1 MYGTLVDLFW
11 LMFRILLRGINM
23 GNLKIGSMVKI
34 IDQEDGMKDQIGAV
48 VCFDEKREKILVRF
62 GGVQQL
68 YYALD
73 QLKEY

>member
-1 MYGTLVDLFW
+1 
-11 LMFRILLRGINM
+11 M
-23 GNLKIGSMVKI
+23 GQLKIGSMVKI
-34 IDQEDGMKDQIGAV
+34 VDQKDAMKDQIGAV
-48 VCFDEKREKILVRF
+48 VYFDEKREKILVRF

>member
-1 MYGTLVDLFW
+1 
-11 LMFRILLRGINM
+11 M

-34 IDQEDGMKDQIGAV
+34 VDQKDAMKDQVGAV
-48 VCFDEKREKILVRF
+48 VYFDKKREKILVRF
-62 GGVQQL
+62 GGAQQL